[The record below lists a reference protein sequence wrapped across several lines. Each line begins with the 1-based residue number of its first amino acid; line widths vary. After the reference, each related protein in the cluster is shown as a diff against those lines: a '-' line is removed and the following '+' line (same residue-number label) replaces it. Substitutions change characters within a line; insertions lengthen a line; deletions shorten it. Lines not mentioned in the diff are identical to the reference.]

1 MITKFMRKLIMTII
15 ELVILIVIEV
25 KANDLFSTSLNPR
38 SLPNP
43 SKLDNVES
51 LFHTVL
57 KKELAKCEKF
67 VKRKEFEEN
76 ARCILKSFFHCFR
89 QPLHSNDRAY
99 HIADECLLKC
109 EKKITHTIHYAN
121 CVLEC
126 YEDQYQED

>member
-1 MITKFMRKLIMTII
+1 MRKLIVAMM

-57 KKELAKCEKF
+57 KKELTKCEKF
-67 VKRKEFEEN
+67 VKRG
-76 ARCILKSFFHCFR
+76 I
-89 QPLHSNDRAY
+89 
-99 HIADECLLKC
+99 
-109 EKKITHTIHYAN
+109 
-121 CVLEC
+121 
-126 YEDQYQED
+126 

>member
-1 MITKFMRKLIMTII
+1 MRKLIVAMM

-25 KANDLFSTSLNPR
+25 KANNLFSTSLNPP
-38 SLPNP
+38 SLPIPLPNP

-67 VKRKEFEEN
+67 EKRKEFEEN

-126 YEDQYQED
+126 YEDRYQED